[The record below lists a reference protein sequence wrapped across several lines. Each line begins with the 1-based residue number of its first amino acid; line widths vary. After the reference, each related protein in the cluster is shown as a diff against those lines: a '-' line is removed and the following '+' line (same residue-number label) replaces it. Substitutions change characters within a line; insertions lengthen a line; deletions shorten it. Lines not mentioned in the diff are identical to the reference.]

1 MRPRTTIVN
10 LAAVTLALASVP
22 LSAQWPEVKTKR
34 VPLTRD
40 GKPNLTAP
48 APKLANGKTDFA
60 GVWLSAKVHCE
71 QTQAADFGCNDAPE
85 GIPIGFIDVS
95 ASRAEE
101 LERGAKEPLPYQP
114 WAQAL
119 AKQRMAGNGKDSPT
133 PRCLPMPSVAHW
145 NSFHPQKLVQ
155 TEEALII
162 LDEYMDQYRQIF
174 LDGRPLPKDPFPY
187 FKGYSVGRWD
197 GEVLVVD
204 TMGFK
209 DGIWLDAKGN
219 PLTDQARTV
228 ERIRRPNYGNL
239 EIQITVDDP
248 KAYTKPW
255 TVTRNLKIALDTEL
269 FEYICNENEKDVA
282 HMAAK

>member
-1 MRPRTTIVN
+1 MSTPASLKV
-10 LAAVTLALASVP
+10 AAIAFALVTLP

-34 VPLTRD
+34 VPVTRD

-48 APKLANGKTDFA
+48 APKLTNGKTPDLS
-60 GVWLSAKVHCE
+60 GVWLSAKVPCE

-95 ASRAEE
+95 ASRPEE
-101 LERGAKEPLPYQP
+101 LESGAKEKLPYQP
-114 WAQAL
+114 WAEAL
-119 AKQRMAGNGKDSPT
+119 AKQRMASQGKDSPT

-174 LDGRPLPKDPFPY
+174 LDGRPLPKDPYPY
-187 FKGYSVGRWD
+187 FKGYSVARWEGD
-197 GEVLVVD
+197 TLVVD

-219 PLTDQARTV
+219 PLTDQARTT
-228 ERIRRPNYGNL
+228 ERIRRPNFGSL

-248 KAYTKPW
+248 KAYTRPW
-255 TVTRNLKIALDTEL
+255 TTTRNLKIALDTEL

-282 HMAAK
+282 HMQGK

>member
-1 MRPRTTIVN
+1 MSTPATLKV
-10 LAAVTLALASVP
+10 AAIAFALVTLP

-34 VPLTRD
+34 VPVTRD

-48 APKLANGKTDFA
+48 APKLANGKTPDLS
-60 GVWLSAKVHCE
+60 GVWLSAKAPCE
-71 QTQAADFGCNDAPE
+71 GTSLATFGCNDAPE
-85 GIPIGFIDVS
+85 GVPIGFIDITA
-95 ASRAEE
+95 ASAEE
-101 LERGAKEPLPYQP
+101 VERGTKEGLPYQP
-114 WAQAL
+114 WAAAL
-119 AKQRMAGNGKDSPT
+119 ARQRMAGQGKDSPT

-187 FKGYSVGRWD
+187 FKGYSVGRWEGD
-197 GEVLVVD
+197 TLVVD

-219 PLTDQARTV
+219 PLTDQARTT
-228 ERIRRPNYGNL
+228 ERIRRPNYGSL
-239 EIQITVDDP
+239 EIQITVNDP
-248 KAYTKPW
+248 KAYTRPW
-255 TVTRNLKIALDTEL
+255 TTTRNLKIALDTEL

-282 HMAAK
+282 HMAGK

>member
-1 MRPRTTIVN
+1 MP
-10 LAAVTLALASVP
+10 TLATLKIAAIAFSLTALP

-48 APKLANGKTDFA
+48 APKTAGGKTPDFS
-60 GVWLSAKVHCE
+60 GIWISAKAPCE
-71 QTQAADFGCNDAPE
+71 GTSSATFGCNDAPE
-85 GIPIGFIDVS
+85 GIPIGFIDVT
-95 ASRAEE
+95 ATRVEE
-101 LERGAKEPLPYQP
+101 VDRGSKEGLPYQP
-114 WAQAL
+114 WAAAL
-119 AKQRMAGNGKDSPT
+119 AKQRMAGQGKDSPT
-133 PRCLPMPSVAHW
+133 PRCLPMPSIAHW

-155 TEEALII
+155 TDEALII

-174 LDGRPLPKDPFPY
+174 LDGRPLPKDPYPY
-187 FKGYSVGRWD
+187 FKGYSVAHWESD
-197 GEVLVVD
+197 TLVVD

-209 DGIWLDAKGN
+209 DGIWLDGKGN

-239 EIQITVDDP
+239 EVQITVNDP
-248 KAYTKPW
+248 KAYTRPW
-255 TVTRNLKIALDTEL
+255 TVTRSLKIAVDTEL

-282 HMAAK
+282 HMAGK